1 MEPAKFFYAMSK
13 GNMLLGHA
21 RGKVGSLVFSRSNGQ
36 QVVRAR
42 AEVVKNPQTTAQMI
56 QRIIMC
62 TVSQAYSKLSAIC
75 DHSFEGVAK
84 GQDSM
89 SYFTRVNLNALRTQ
103 LAAEGDLDSAVPE
116 FAPIGSNILAV
127 NPYIISK
134 GQLPEINPTNVVGTG
149 ADLNIGLNS
158 YAGILEA
165 LGLVR
170 GDQITFVIVCGETAN
185 SMKMK
190 YARVILDPK
199 ESDGTDAPL
208 STPFFVDNAINKPNP
223 KNENYGIIYSLAGTT
238 LTFATTE
245 TVLEAAV
252 IASRK
257 GLDGNWQRS
266 NSVLVSAS
274 EGGYGM
280 SMQKCLDAFN
290 EGGIDVE
297 NPRFLNNANRPSGG
311 VPVTQGVLVT
321 LTAQQG
327 GTVSGG
333 GRYAIGTEITVTAT
347 PDADH
352 NFLGWYEG
360 NTQKSDSQSYTF
372 EVTGAVTLEAR
383 FMAE

>member
-1 MEPAKFFYAMSK
+1 MTQANFFSVMSK

-56 QRIIMC
+56 QRIIMN
-62 TVSQAYSKLSAIC
+62 TVSQAYSKLSVIC
-75 DHSFEGVAK
+75 DHSFEGIAK

-116 FAPIGSNILAV
+116 FAPLGSGLLAV

-134 GQLPEINPTNVVGTG
+134 GQLPEIAPTNVVGTG
-149 ADLNIGLNS
+149 ADLNIGMNT

-170 GDQITFVIVCGETAN
+170 GDQITFIIVCGESAA
-185 SMKMK
+185 SMAMK
-190 YARVILDPK
+190 YSRVILDPK

-208 STPFFVDNAINKPNP
+208 STQFFVDNAINKPNP
-223 KNENYGIIYSLAGTT
+223 KNENYGINYTLAGTT

-257 GLDGNWQRS
+257 GDDGNWLRS
-266 NSVLVSAS
+266 KSVLVSAS

-280 SMQKCLDAFN
+280 SMKKCLDALN
-290 EGGIDVE
+290 DGGLDVE

-327 GTVSGG
+327 GSVSGG

-347 PDADH
+347 PDSDY